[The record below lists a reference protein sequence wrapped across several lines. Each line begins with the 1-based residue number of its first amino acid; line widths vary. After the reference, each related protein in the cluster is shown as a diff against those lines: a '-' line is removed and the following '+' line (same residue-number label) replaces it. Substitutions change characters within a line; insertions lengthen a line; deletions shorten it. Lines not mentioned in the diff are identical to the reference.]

1 MAYFQTELFELTRPV
16 NSKGVKFMGVNTGDS
31 EDPHDHIYL
40 SETSRK
46 YTKAGDT
53 NPGDSQGDADSSLV
67 IVDDLDIL
75 NVDLNAITKTSKMS
89 DDSVEKSL
97 LMPLDQAILK
107 SIDSCPSDEIK
118 KKMYS
123 SILLVGGGIKFNMVQ
138 KFLTQKLALQVS

>member
-1 MAYFQTELFELTRPV
+1 MSTYFVF
-16 NSKGVKFMGVNTGDS
+16 NSFVYYIFAD
-31 EDPHDHIYL
+31 L

-53 NPGDSQGDADSSLV
+53 NPGDADSSLV
-67 IVDDLDIL
+67 IVDDLDIM
-75 NVDLNAITKTSKMS
+75 NVDFNAISKTSKMS

>member
-1 MAYFQTELFELTRPV
+1 MCTYFVF
-16 NSKGVKFMGVNTGDS
+16 NSFVYVFAD
-31 EDPHDHIYL
+31 L

-53 NPGDSQGDADSSLV
+53 NPGDADSSLV

>member
-1 MAYFQTELFELTRPV
+1 M
-16 NSKGVKFMGVNTGDS
+16 GVKFMGVNTGDS

-46 YTKAGDT
+46 YTKAGET
-53 NPGDSQGDADSSLV
+53 NPGDNQGDADNSLV
-67 IVDDLDIL
+67 IVDELDIL
-75 NVDLNAITKTSKMS
+75 NDDINAPITKTSKMS

-107 SIDSCPSDEIK
+107 SIESCPSDEIK

>member
-1 MAYFQTELFELTRPV
+1 MCTYFVF
-16 NSKGVKFMGVNTGDS
+16 NSFVYVFAD
-31 EDPHDHIYL
+31 L

-53 NPGDSQGDADSSLV
+53 NPGDADSSLV
-67 IVDDLDIL
+67 IVDDLDIM
-75 NVDLNAITKTSKMS
+75 NVDFNAISKTSKMS

>member
-1 MAYFQTELFELTRPV
+1 MCTYFVF
-16 NSKGVKFMGVNTGDS
+16 NSFVYYIFAD
-31 EDPHDHIYL
+31 L

-53 NPGDSQGDADSSLV
+53 NPGDADSSLV
-67 IVDDLDIL
+67 IVDDLDIM
-75 NVDLNAITKTSKMS
+75 NVDFNAISKTSKMS